1 MKNLASLL
9 ALLLISTATALAQRI
24 VDLSGNGIP
33 GVEIKCVVSCQQTA
47 GPVATATQV
56 TTTDTEGRFSWPLP
70 GPPGIGSGCQQSVN
84 YSYTLKK
91 DGYIFTRSAFR
102 YRPPSLA
109 PGAYDDRLDLI
120 QGTNLPAWANVSAAS
135 FVTDQFIASEMI
147 LAGFGADL
155 AARIEIATELLTTTP
170 ASRRVLVKDFV
181 GVEKA
186 AKLLFVSPGQIN
198 YVTPEGLANG
208 PAQIRL
214 VDENDNLIRIG
225 LAEIKTLAPAI
236 FTANADGKGV
246 PAAVVVRVRPG
257 NVQNYEPVAEFD
269 QQQQRFVP
277 LALDLGPEDEFL
289 VLSLFGTGWRR
300 ASQTNMSVK
309 VGGVDCSVE
318 YVGKQPTIEGLD
330 QINARL
336 PRALIG
342 RGEVD
347 VSVSFGSFP
356 ISIPSDYFVTNAV
369 KLKFK

>member
-9 ALLLISTATALAQRI
+9 ALLLISTATTLAQRV
-24 VDLSGNGIP
+24 VDLSGNGIQA
-33 GVEIKCVVSCQQTA
+33 VEVKCVVSCQQTA
-47 GPVATATQV
+47 GPIVTATEV
-56 TTTDTEGRFSWPLP
+56 TTTDTEGRFGWPLP
-70 GPPGIGSGCQQSVN
+70 GAPGGTSGCQQSVS

-91 DGYIFTRSAFR
+91 EGYMFTRSAFR
-102 YRPPSLA
+102 YRPPSLL
-109 PGAYDDRLDLI
+109 PGAYDDRLNLI
-120 QGTNLPAWANVSAAS
+120 QGTHLPAWANVSAAS
-135 FVTDQFIASEMI
+135 FVNDQLIASEMI

-155 AARIEIATELLTTTP
+155 ALSTVIATEPLPTTL
-170 ASRRVLVKDFV
+170 ADRRVLVKDFM

-214 VDENDNLIRIG
+214 VDENSNLIRIG

-236 FTANADGKGV
+236 FSANADGKGV
-246 PAAVVVRVRPG
+246 PAAVVVRVKPG

-300 ASQTNMSVK
+300 ASQINTSVK
-309 VGGVDCSVE
+309 IGGIDCPVE

-347 VSVSFGSFP
+347 VFVSFGSPP

-369 KLKFK
+369 RLKFK